1 MPLPARRRIMLVEL
15 PPAGGLFQFAVQLG
29 EGLARRGQSVRVV
42 TGPSPELASRE
53 QGCTV
58 EAILPTWHPTAGA
71 DAPELWRKARRVVR
85 AGQHHAAWVRLLLE
99 IRRTRPDV
107 VLWSAWRFPVDGWGV
122 VAARRL
128 APWATLGIVAH
139 EPRPLVEQPGRDGL
153 YNDSGPTYQA
163 LRAAY
168 ATVDVVYVL
177 GESARRVV
185 LETWPVTGP
194 VRVIPHG
201 DEDVFRT
208 DTPSSAASTAP
219 HLLFFGTVTGYKGLD
234 DVLEVWPQVREHVPD
249 ATFTIAGS
257 ISADVDAD
265 ALRRR
270 VAGLPG
276 VELRDGYVA
285 VEDVPVILERARAVV
300 LPYRRA
306 SQSGVAHLA
315 HTFARPAVATAV
327 GDIPAVVQDG
337 RTGLVVPPADPDRLA
352 DGIVTLLRDPDLA
365 ARLGDAGRAGLA
377 GGSSWDDVAATLLD
391 GLPDPR

>member
-29 EGLARRGQSVRVV
+29 EGFARRGQSVRVV

-234 DVLEVWPQVREHVPD
+234 DVLEVWPRVREHVPD

-285 VEDVPVILERARAVV
+285 VEDVPGILERARAVV
-300 LPYRRA
+300 LP
-306 SQSGVAHLA
+306 
-315 HTFARPAVATAV
+315 
-327 GDIPAVVQDG
+327 
-337 RTGLVVPPADPDRLA
+337 
-352 DGIVTLLRDPDLA
+352 
-365 ARLGDAGRAGLA
+365 
-377 GGSSWDDVAATLLD
+377 
-391 GLPDPR
+391 